1 MKLFRIEFLFLVWI
15 IPLLMLVYWYGMKR
29 RRGILLDFST
39 ARSLEIIAPRT
50 TTRLRTA
57 KACML
62 LLAILWLILAMT
74 GPKYGYSWQEIERK
88 GIDII
93 IALDCSK
100 SMLAQDIKPT
110 RLDRAKRE
118 VYDLLTMLKGD
129 RVGLVAFA
137 GTAFLQCPLTLDYD
151 AYNLFLNALTPD
163 FLPVGGTNLSAA
175 IYTAISGFDSK
186 SKSEKAI
193 ILITD
198 GENTEAGDPLKAA
211 EDARKAGIKLF
222 SIGVGRQDGVPIP
235 SKEGGFKKDGAGNII
250 LSRLDENTLK
260 KMAVSTLGTYVRSVA
275 GDMDLD
281 VIYAKEIRGK
291 MEASTLSGGR
301 KKIWEDR
308 YQWVLGL
315 AIALVLMDLFIP
327 SVGRKWS
334 GMLSVLLVLTLLP
347 AAAQAGPAQDGL
359 EAYKKGQYDRALKLF
374 IEAQLENP
382 DKPELLYNL
391 GSAYYKT
398 GDFESAYQHYLQALK
413 GEDQSLRQ
421 KTQYNLGN
429 TSFRKGQ
436 MEQAVKHYE
445 SALKLDPDDGQAR
458 QNLEFVKKIIQQQQ
472 KSPPNQQGDRDK
484 DHKNKRE
491 QNQPSESGQQET
503 DKNIQKDSQQSQ
515 SGQQSRA
522 DQNQNPAS
530 APQYGQEMDA
540 ADNQTRSDP
549 KPGDEKDTEK
559 AASAVKPPDKP
570 DPNRESQPAAK
581 MLNRLDDRPG
591 RAMMPMYRKQTVEKD
606 W

>member
-1 MKLFRIEFLFLVWI
+1 MKLFRIEFLFLIWI

-29 RRGILLDFST
+29 RKGILLNFST
-39 ARSLEIIAPRT
+39 PQCLNIIAPQET
-50 TTRLRTA
+50 ARLRTA

-100 SMLAQDIKPT
+100 SMLARDIKPT

-175 IYTAISGFDSK
+175 IHAAISGFDPK

-222 SIGVGRQDGVPIP
+222 SIGVGSQDGVPIP
-235 SKEGGFKKDGAGNII
+235 SKAGGFKKDGAGKII
-250 LSRLDENTLK
+250 LSRLDESTLK

-315 AIALVLMDLFIP
+315 AIALVLMEMFVP

-334 GMLSVLLVLTLLP
+334 GMLSILLVITFLP

-359 EAYKKGQYDRALKLF
+359 EAYKKGQYDQALKLF

-382 DKPELLYNL
+382 EKPELLYNL
-391 GSAYYKT
+391 GNAYYKT

-413 GEDQSLRQ
+413 SEDHSLRQ
-421 KTQYNLGN
+421 KIQYNLGN
-429 TSFRKGQ
+429 TSFRKRQ

-445 SALKLDPDDGQAR
+445 SALKLDPKDSQAR
-458 QNLEFVKKIIQQQQ
+458 QNLAFVKKIMQQQQ
-472 KSPPNQQGDRDK
+472 KSPSNQQGDRDK
-484 DHKNKRE
+484 DRKDRRE
-491 QNQPSESGQQET
+491 QTQSPESGQPGSENKEQ
-503 DKNIQKDSQQSQ
+503 KNQQQSQ
-515 SGQQSRA
+515 SGQQSHA
-522 DQNQNPAS
+522 GQNKDPAP

-540 ADNQTRSDP
+540 ADNQTRSTQ
-549 KPGDEKDTEK
+549 KPGGEKDAEK
-559 AASAVKPPDKP
+559 AAAAAKSPETQG
-570 DPNRESQPAAK
+570 PNREPQPAAK

-591 RAMMPMYRKQTVEKD
+591 RAMMPIYRKQTVEKD

>member
-1 MKLFRIEFLFLVWI
+1 MKLFRIEFLFLIWI

-29 RRGILLDFST
+29 RKGILLNFST
-39 ARSLEIIAPRT
+39 PQCLNIIAPQET
-50 TTRLRTA
+50 ARLRTA

-100 SMLAQDIKPT
+100 SMLARDIKPT

-175 IYTAISGFDSK
+175 IHAAISGFDPK

-198 GENTEAGDPLKAA
+198 GENTETGDPLKAA
-211 EDARKAGIKLF
+211 EDAHKAGIKLF
-222 SIGVGRQDGVPIP
+222 SIGVGSQDGVPIP
-235 SKEGGFKKDGAGNII
+235 SEAGGFKKDGAGKII
-250 LSRLDENTLK
+250 LSRLDESTLK

-291 MEASTLSGGR
+291 MEASILSGGR

-315 AIALVLMDLFIP
+315 AIALVLMELFVP

-334 GMLSVLLVLTLLP
+334 GMLSILLVTTFLP
-347 AAAQAGPAQDGL
+347 AAAQAGSAQDGF
-359 EAYKKGQYDRALKLF
+359 EAYKKGQYDQALKLF

-382 DKPELLYNL
+382 EKPELLYNL
-391 GSAYYKT
+391 GNAYYKT

-413 GEDQSLRQ
+413 SEDQSLRQ
-421 KTQYNLGN
+421 KIQYNLGN
-429 TSFRKGQ
+429 TSFRKSQ

-445 SALKLDPDDGQAR
+445 SALKLDPKDSQAR
-458 QNLEFVKKIIQQQQ
+458 QNLVFVKKIMQQQQ
-472 KSPPNQQGDRDK
+472 KSPSNQQGDRDK
-484 DHKNKRE
+484 DRKDRRE
-491 QNQPSESGQQET
+491 QTQSPESGQPGSENKEQ
-503 DKNIQKDSQQSQ
+503 KNQQQSQ
-515 SGQQSRA
+515 SGQQSHA
-522 DQNQNPAS
+522 GQNKDPAP
-530 APQYGQEMDA
+530 APQYGQEMNA
-540 ADNQTRSDP
+540 ADNQLRSTQ
-549 KPGDEKDTEK
+549 KPGGEKDAEK
-559 AASAVKPPDKP
+559 DAAAAKSPETQ
-570 DPNRESQPAAK
+570 DPNREPQPAAK

-591 RAMMPMYRKQTVEKD
+591 RAMMPIYRKRTVEKD

>member
-1 MKLFRIEFLFLVWI
+1 MKLFRIEFLFLIWI

-29 RRGILLDFST
+29 RKKILLDFST
-39 ARSLEIIAPRT
+39 PQSLDIIAPQAA
-50 TTRLRTA
+50 TRLRTA
-57 KACML
+57 KAGML
-62 LLAILWLILAMT
+62 LLAILLLILAMT
-74 GPKYGYSWQEIERK
+74 GPRYGYTWQEIKRK

-163 FLPVGGTNLSAA
+163 FLPVGGTNLAAA
-175 IYTAISGFDSK
+175 IHTAISGFDPQ

-198 GENTEAGDPLKAA
+198 GENTQTGNPLKAA
-211 EDARKAGIKLF
+211 EAARKAGIKLF
-222 SIGVGRQDGVPIP
+222 SIGVGSRDGVPIP
-235 SKEGGFKKDGAGNII
+235 SKEGGFKKDGAGKII
-250 LSRLDENTLK
+250 LSRLDENTLR

-281 VIYAKEIRGK
+281 VIYTQEIRGK

-301 KKIWEDR
+301 KKIWQDR

-315 AIALVLMDLFIP
+315 AIALVLMELFVP
-327 SVGRKWS
+327 SVARKFS
-334 GMLSVLLVLTLLP
+334 GMLSLLLVVTFLP

-359 EAYKKGQYDRALKLF
+359 AAYQKGQYDKALELF
-374 IEAQLENP
+374 IQAQLENP
-382 DKPELLYNL
+382 EKPELLYNL
-391 GSAYYKT
+391 GNAYYKT

-413 GEDQSLRQ
+413 SEDQSLRQ

-436 MEQAVKHYE
+436 MQQAVEHYE
-445 SALKLDPDDGQAR
+445 SALKLDPKDSQAR
-458 QNLEFVKKIIQQQQ
+458 QNLAFVKKIIQQQQ

-484 DHKNKRE
+484 DRQDRRE
-491 QNQPSESGQQET
+491 QSQSPESGQQGSENN
-503 DKNIQKDSQQSQ
+503 KQEKQQRSQ
-515 SGQQSRA
+515 SGQQSQA
-522 DQNQNPAS
+522 DQNQDPAS
-530 APQYGQEMDA
+530 APQYGQEMDP
-540 ADNQTRSDP
+540 ADDQTRSTRT
-549 KPGDEKDTEK
+549 PGDEKDTQN
-559 AASAVKPPDKP
+559 AAAAAKPPEKP
-570 DPNRESQPAAK
+570 DPNRESQSAAK

>member
-315 AIALVLMDLFIP
+315 AIAIVLMDLFIP

>member
-193 ILITD
+193 TLITD

-374 IEAQLENP
+374 IEAQLEIP

>member
-1 MKLFRIEFLFLVWI
+1 MKLFRIELLFLIWI
-15 IPLLMLVYWYGMKR
+15 IPLLILVYWYGMKR
-29 RRGILLDFST
+29 RKGILLDFST
-39 ARSLEIIAPRT
+39 PQSLSIIAPQAA
-50 TTRLRTA
+50 TRLRTV

-62 LLAILWLILAMT
+62 LMAILLLILAMT

-100 SMLAQDIKPT
+100 SMLARDIKPT

-129 RVGLVAFA
+129 KVGLVAFA

-175 IYTAISGFDSK
+175 IHTAISGFDPK

-198 GENTEAGDPLKAA
+198 GENTETGDPLKAA
-211 EDARKAGIKLF
+211 EDVRKAGIKLF
-222 SIGVGRQDGVPIP
+222 SIGVGSQDGVPIP
-235 SKEGGFKKDGAGNII
+235 SKEGGFKKDGTGNII

-281 VIYAKEIRGK
+281 VIYTREIRGK

-315 AIALVLMDLFIP
+315 AIALVLMELFVP
-327 SVGRKWS
+327 SIGRKWS
-334 GMLSVLLVLTLLP
+334 GMLSILLVIIFLP
-347 AAAQAGPAQDGL
+347 AAAQAGPAQDGI

-382 DKPELLYNL
+382 EKPELLYNL
-391 GSAYYKT
+391 GNAYYKT

-413 GEDQSLRQ
+413 SEDQSLRQ

-445 SALKLDPDDGQAR
+445 SALKLDPNDSQAR
-458 QNLEFVKKIIQQQQ
+458 QNLAFVRKIMQQQP
-472 KSPPNQQGDRDK
+472 KSPSNQQDDRDK
-484 DHKNKRE
+484 NGKDRRE
-491 QNQPSESGQQET
+491 QPQPSESGQQGS
-503 DKNIQKDSQQSQ
+503 DKNKQKDQQRSQ
-515 SGQQSRA
+515 SGQQS
-522 DQNQNPAS
+522 QTNQNKDPGS
-530 APQYGQEMDA
+530 APQYGKEMDA
-540 ADNQTRSDP
+540 ADNQSRSSQ
-549 KPGDEKDTEK
+549 KPGDDKNSQK
-559 AASAVKPPDKP
+559 AAAAVKPPESP
-570 DPNRESQPAAK
+570 DPNRESQSAAK

>member
-374 IEAQLENP
+374 IEAQLEIP